1 MNYRDRI
8 EQSRERV
15 GNNTE
20 SILAAELDEGY
31 ACEYFATD
39 NIKSLPACLD
49 LRLPNGNRKGVPYS
63 LIAEINFDLESGI
76 EITTNTKNIKITGRD
91 LFKLYDFLVAY
102 RVRYIQAKV
111 GSDLEDDGLMVN
123 EINIEELV

>member
-76 EITTNTKNIKITGRD
+76 EITTNTKNIKIMGNSR
-91 LFKLYDFLVAY
+91 K
-102 RVRYIQAKV
+102 
-111 GSDLEDDGLMVN
+111 
-123 EINIEELV
+123 